1 MQASFDNKINL
12 LSAHIRSSVDDSI
25 LYSISTT
32 HNLWGRTVTLLK
44 DANPAPGSSPIVG
57 AIYWRERLFMVHG
70 HRKPIDDIKRKTPG
84 FVLDAKPT
92 RNGQHRRTQ
101 SQVSKKE
108 DVKAPS
114 RKLKGT
120 NDKTEG
126 QDRDSK
132 RKRSKSVTIAS
143 PPIIAS
149 PLQQSFVPLAR
160 NPSVFLNKVG
170 LGNWWRS
177 MSCITRYWR
186 WASDRTEYEMT
197 YHHEHWKALTILDHE
212 RRHHSHHEKNTIVPK
227 TRIRC
232 STTSAGRNSSGSDD
246 TNRSKH
252 QRSVSFSSSPSTL
265 STEKVPEDDLFGGTI
280 REEEDELEYAAASLS
295 IPYRNHLF
303 HKNKSPVLHIQPSS
317 LLQDEVFLI
326 LVFIYSETKRQ
337 DKTNSSGGW

>member
-1 MQASFDNKINL
+1 MHGIDCPCLNLNSRRPGADKEASPVVYHSPNSPLPLPSLYFIPMQATFDNKINL

-197 YHHEHWKALTILDHE
+197 YHHEHWKVCYASPRSHHPILSASPSIHLFLSITTPTSPFLSFILLILLSCLGPDYFGSRKKTSFSPRE
-212 RRHHSHHEKNTIVPK
+212 EHHS
-227 TRIRC
+227 
-232 STTSAGRNSSGSDD
+232 SQNS
-246 TNRSKH
+246 H
-252 QRSVSFSSSPSTL
+252 
-265 STEKVPEDDLFGGTI
+265 
-280 REEEDELEYAAASLS
+280 
-295 IPYRNHLF
+295 
-303 HKNKSPVLHIQPSS
+303 PVFYH
-317 LLQDEVFLI
+317 
-326 LVFIYSETKRQ
+326 
-337 DKTNSSGGW
+337 